1 MNPLAF
7 SGNMN
12 HSPSD
17 FFHYRLCN
25 EKMESILLESKSLND
40 AEGITKAVRL
50 KQAKTKIS
58 SYMISI

>member
-1 MNPLAF
+1 
-7 SGNMN
+7 
-12 HSPSD
+12 
-17 FFHYRLCN
+17 
-25 EKMESILLESKSLND
+25 MESILLESKSLND